1 MGGELDGVAGEA
13 QMAADGG
20 LWVQQGD
27 GSGLGRGAGA
37 YEVGSRLSG
46 GEQYPGV
53 PVPPHRCRVSHHRCP
68 GGPLHHHLA
77 QTNTVSHNTGITW
90 GESQVCKV
98 VSAHCL
104 LSFLCTDIKVTRTGK
119 KNSS

>member
-20 LWVQQGD
+20 LWVQHGD
-27 GSGLGRGAGA
+27 GGSLGRRAGA

-46 GEQYPGV
+46 GKQYPG
-53 PVPPHRCRVSHHRCP
+53 VPPHRCRVSHHRCP

-77 QTNTVSHNTGITW
+77 QTNTVSHNTAITW
-90 GESQVCKV
+90 GESQVCKEV
-98 VSAHCL
+98 FVHCL
-104 LSFLCTDIKVTRTGK
+104 LSFICTDIKVTGTGK
-119 KNSS
+119 NNSS